1 MLVIWAKR
9 GAGESTISAKWK
21 VTPPSALRA
30 MVLGQNGHATVIC
43 HLEFLGLKL
52 RGFVVALRC

>member
-21 VTPPSALRA
+21 VTPPSPLRA
-30 MVLGQNGHATVIC
+30 MVLGQNGHATVTG
-43 HLEFLGLKL
+43 HGEFLGQKL
-52 RGFVVALRC
+52 QGYVVAL